1 MITICYLGA
10 AIMRG
15 DDVQQQAMFSY
26 LSPEARVPRD
36 HPLRPIRDMVNKAL
50 AELSGE
56 FQAMY
61 SREGRPSI
69 PPEKLLRALLLQVL
83 YTIRSARLLME
94 QLDYNLLFRWFVG
107 LSMDDKVWD
116 HSVFSKNQERFL
128 GSDLAAAFFGRIKEQ
143 AATARLLSDEH
154 FTVDGTL
161 IEAWA
166 SLKSFRP
173 KDTPP
178 PEGGG
183 GRNPAVDFHGDKRLN
198 QTHASTTDPEARLF
212 KKGKGKE
219 AKLCFMGH
227 VLMENRHGLIITP
240 RLTAATGTAER
251 EAAVDLV
258 EAVPG
263 RHRIT
268 VGADKAYDTQE
279 FVQSL
284 RALKAVPHVA
294 QNCNGRKSAID
305 GRTTRHPG
313 YAVSQRLRK
322 RVEEIFGWIK
332 TVGNLRKTRH
342 RGVQR
347 VGWMFTFT
355 AAAYNLVRLRN
366 LTAAVSP

>member
-1 MITICYLGA
+1 
-10 AIMRG
+10 
-15 DDVQQQAMFSY
+15 
-26 LSPEARVPRD
+26 
-36 HPLRPIRDMVNKAL
+36 MVNQAL

-69 PPEKLLRALLLQVL
+69 PPEKLLRALLLQIL
-83 YTIRSARLLME
+83 YTIRSERLLME

-128 GSDLAAAFFGRIKEQ
+128 DSDLAAAFFARILDQ
-143 AATARLLSDEH
+143 AAAAGLLSDEH

-183 GRNPAVDFHGDKRLN
+183 GRNPEVDFHGQRRLN

-227 VLMENRHGLIITP
+227 VLMENRHGLVVSP

-251 EAAVDLV
+251 EAAEDMVGAL
-258 EAVPG
+258 PG
-263 RHRIT
+263 RRRIT
-268 VGADKAYDTQE
+268 VGGDKAFDTQD
-279 FVQSL
+279 FVKSMRSL
-284 RALKAVPHVA
+284 NATPHVA

-313 YAVSQRLRK
+313 YDVSQRLRK
-322 RVEEIFGWIK
+322 RVEEIFGWMK

-342 RGVQR
+342 RGEDR
-347 VGWMFTFT
+347 VGWVFTLT
-355 AAAYNLVRLRN
+355 AAAYNLVRMRN
-366 LTAAVSP
+366 LTAAVST